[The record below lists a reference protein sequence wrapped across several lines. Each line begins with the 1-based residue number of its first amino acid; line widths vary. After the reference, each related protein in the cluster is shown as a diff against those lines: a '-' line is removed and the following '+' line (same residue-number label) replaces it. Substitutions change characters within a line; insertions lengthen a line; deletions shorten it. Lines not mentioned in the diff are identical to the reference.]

1 MTCCH
6 QKHKCNPVMT
16 FAINH
21 VKMKNR
27 RKLTFGLSE
36 ISGLLLNIPAE
47 AKQLTGK

>member
-6 QKHKCNPVMT
+6 QQLKCNSVMT

-27 RKLTFGLSE
+27 CKLTCGVSE
-36 ISGLLLNIPAE
+36 TSVLLMDIPTE
-47 AKQLTGK
+47 EKQLTGT